1 MKIGSDKDANKDH
14 KKLSTTS
21 PEPSRTEGTALK
33 IDKLQKDCLPTQQ
46 ELIDKQRLLAEKHH
60 DEKLSIMLLIV
71 GAGLIAYNFW

>member
-33 IDKLQKDCLPTQQ
+33 KDCLPTQQ
-46 ELIDKQRLLAEKHH
+46 ELIDKQRLLAEKHD